1 MRKDS
6 SIPYVYRKRGVYY
19 FSRRVPKD
27 LLEHYRRPN
36 VALSLKT
43 KSSRIAR
50 AKSATLA
57 AQLDEQWMNLRWR
70 NDENPLIRFLTDQ
83 TSETR
88 SSSSAPLLSE
98 GKIIYL
104 SAKASSRPRTFV
116 QSVERAVNNLISV
129 AGNKPI
135 DTYTRKDANLLRDT
149 LFKRGLSG
157 ASVKRL
163 LSTIRATLNFVTREL
178 DLDEVSSFSS
188 IFLGDDE
195 KEIEKKRNPIPIDS
209 IRSVQNE
216 CLRIDDEGRWLIA
229 LISDTGMRLSEA
241 VGLHKQ
247 DITLN
252 SAHPHVVLKAH
263 PWRRLKTRGSERIV
277 PLAGT
282 ALWAVRR
289 AIDRSE
295 SEFLFPRYCGHHEC
309 KGNSASAALNKWLG
323 PRVPNG
329 CVIHSFRHSFRD
341 RLRAVECPQDIAD
354 RLGGW
359 SVVGIGEIY
368 GVGYPEDVLQKWVD
382 RAISV

>member
-6 SIPYVYRKRGVYY
+6 SIPYVYRKRDVYY
-19 FSRRVPKD
+19 FSRRIPKD
-27 LLEHYRRPN
+27 LLEQYRRPN
-36 VALSLKT
+36 IALSLKT

-70 NDENPLIRFLTDQ
+70 NNENPLIRFLTEQ
-83 TSETR
+83 TCETR
-88 SSSSAPLLSE
+88 SNSSAPLLSE

-157 ASVKRL
+157 TSVKRL

-289 AIDRSE
+289 AIDQSE
-295 SEFLFPRYCGHHEC
+295 SEFLFPRYCDHHEC

-329 CVIHSFRHSFRD
+329 RVIHSFRHSFRD

-359 SVVGIGEIY
+359 SVVGVGESY
-368 GVGYPEDVLQKWVD
+368 GAGYPEDVLYKWVD